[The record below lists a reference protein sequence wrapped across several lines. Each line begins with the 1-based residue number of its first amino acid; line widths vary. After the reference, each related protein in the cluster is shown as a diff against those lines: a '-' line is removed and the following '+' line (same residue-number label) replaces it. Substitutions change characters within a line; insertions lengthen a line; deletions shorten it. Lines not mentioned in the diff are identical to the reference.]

1 MQRKWLGFLLSTV
14 AAAALVACGGGSS
27 APTVTLSGEVID
39 GYIEGATVCLDSNG
53 DGVCGADEPSAVT
66 DANGAFSL
74 SVAGSTDGKYIVV
87 SVPATAKDSD
97 DGGKTLQEAGKS
109 AYVMATPAATPQVVS
124 PLTTLLVG
132 KIKADGLSLAEARSR
147 VLDELGLPAGTD
159 LHRDHVEAEDLQVH
173 AMARQV
179 AARLQEAK
187 REAGSGGGDLLATIA
202 NKLKEQNSTLG
213 EVVVNPPASLANIPS
228 NLAAVADGK
237 LLLYKMV
244 SAKGT
249 QIVASAMLFTPK
261 SSAPDGGWP
270 LIVLGV
276 GTTGIAGQCAPSYI
290 MQGGN
295 GFPYDQ
301 FVSLMIS
308 REVAVVVP
316 DYEGRGPSQAVP
328 SIPKAHPYLHV
339 GSAGNSMVLA
349 AVAAKRLLGDNL
361 SGAWAAWGHS
371 QGGHAA
377 LAAAQFAGLG
387 ERLESSLDYRGAVA
401 VAPASH
407 FVESVQGLIGLANG
421 ATNTQEAFSHLGTLG
436 FYASYIV
443 KGSSFTAA
451 PMDPDRVLGTEM
463 KAVHAFAGEECLN
476 SYSDR
481 VQGAVTAFAMG
492 GGQPSN
498 FGAVNVANITAP
510 DVRDALRSLEPG
522 RVKLPGKTLLVQGSA
537 DTTVL
542 PATTQALTQVMQSK
556 GSDVTL
562 ELVQSASA
570 THSGVLGTTQAVN
583 AMVTHLTQVF
593 NSQ

>member
-228 NLAAVADGK
+228 NLAALADGK
-237 LLLYKMV
+237 LLLYRMV
-244 SAKGT
+244 SAKGRT
-249 QIVASAMLFTPK
+249 
-261 SSAPDGGWP
+261 D
-270 LIVLGV
+270 
-276 GTTGIAGQCAPSYI
+276 CC
-290 MQGGN
+290 
-295 GFPYDQ
+295 
-301 FVSLMIS
+301 
-308 REVAVVVP
+308 
-316 DYEGRGPSQAVP
+316 
-328 SIPKAHPYLHV
+328 
-339 GSAGNSMVLA
+339 
-349 AVAAKRLLGDNL
+349 KR
-361 SGAWAAWGHS
+361 H
-371 QGGHAA
+371 
-377 LAAAQFAGLG
+377 
-387 ERLESSLDYRGAVA
+387 
-401 VAPASH
+401 
-407 FVESVQGLIGLANG
+407 
-421 ATNTQEAFSHLGTLG
+421 
-436 FYASYIV
+436 
-443 KGSSFTAA
+443 
-451 PMDPDRVLGTEM
+451 
-463 KAVHAFAGEECLN
+463 AVHPEIK
-476 SYSDR
+476 R
-481 VQGAVTAFAMG
+481 
-492 GGQPSN
+492 P
-498 FGAVNVANITAP
+498 
-510 DVRDALRSLEPG
+510 
-522 RVKLPGKTLLVQGSA
+522 
-537 DTTVL
+537 
-542 PATTQALTQVMQSK
+542 
-556 GSDVTL
+556 
-562 ELVQSASA
+562 
-570 THSGVLGTTQAVN
+570 
-583 AMVTHLTQVF
+583 
-593 NSQ
+593 